1 MQRVSVYSGF
11 TAKLKSG
18 PRRQFGPR
26 RSPERFWCFH
36 RVIGPIQLYG
46 NTDFHLGRSW
56 VKTGYVAHGHF
67 CCIHRYTRTR
77 VASRPSRAIQLY
89 SAIHY
94 TAIHRYT
101 LYNLYN
107 TPLGDC
113 WPHVEK
119 FHLRHAP
126 ASIEVIRKGG
136 KCSVTGEEL
145 CDSDFENMVW
155 TKIPDVGTA

>member
-1 MQRVSVYSGF
+1 MTQRVSVYSGF

-107 TPLGDC
+107 TPL
-113 WPHVEK
+113 
-119 FHLRHAP
+119 LRTHGAQAPQGKCIDMPCLDHAP
-126 ASIEVIRKGG
+126 RRCTGS
-136 KCSVTGEEL
+136 SVVKRSNSTGL
-145 CDSDFENMVW
+145 PTD
-155 TKIPDVGTA
+155 